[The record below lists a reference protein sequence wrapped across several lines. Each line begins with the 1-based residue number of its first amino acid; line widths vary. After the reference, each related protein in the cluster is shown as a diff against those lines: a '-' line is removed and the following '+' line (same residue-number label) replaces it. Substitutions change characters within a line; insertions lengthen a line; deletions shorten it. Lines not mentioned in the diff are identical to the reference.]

1 MSDHKANTG
10 QSGGDSSRNLAE
22 MRAPRTIRF
31 SDSEWK
37 RIDKLAVGQGI
48 SSADLVRQTMIAMTG
63 GKLPA
68 WFDAASAEIFGQSD
82 SISPELVERIRHIDR
97 GVFILATLKRNEML
111 REGRREELDEIVQ
124 EAKQLQNN
132 ADKKLSK

>member
-1 MSDHKANTG
+1 MSDHKTNADK
-10 QSGGDSSRNLAE
+10 SGGESSRNLAE

-68 WFDAASAEIFGQSD
+68 WFDANSAALPPGIQSQ
-82 SISPELVERIRHIDR
+82 IEKIYRYVY
-97 GVFILATLKRNEML
+97 VLATLKRD
-111 REGRREELDEIVQ
+111 ELYENGQRDKLDAVLDEAKATQAEIVQ
-124 EAKQLQNN
+124 DASARIE
-132 ADKKLSK
+132 